1 MPTDAVRE
9 SASSPESDMIVVGKL
24 NNFWREDLDARIAI
38 KILGSAPHAKTA
50 GLCALVGLPNW
61 GVYTTCA
68 VYWKEQGTCQV
79 QRFGLIIYPYW
90 GKTAMG

>member
-1 MPTDAVRE
+1 
-9 SASSPESDMIVVGKL
+9 MIVVGKL

-61 GVYTTCA
+61 GVYITCA
-68 VYWKEQGTCQV
+68 VYGKNKEHV
-79 QRFGLIIYPYW
+79 KFKGLVSLYTPTGEILR
-90 GKTAMG
+90 